1 MDIQPHDLQ
10 NIYHSRE
17 DFLTE
22 KIKSILNIQNIGDNI
37 EKIENYFNKI
47 LGNKQIIFHGT
58 TSTMEKF
65 FSGNNDKNYVVIKP
79 CLAIDN
85 IYRQHEIYCAFQGG
99 ISDYNNNNFW
109 VTTSP
114 SSACFYSLQSPEYF
128 ARFASRSDYYKQ
140 DIYKYDRIAYYRKDY
155 RACLRNVKKEI
166 REFKFNS
173 REKNVI
179 LKNFKIMWNNIVFA
193 DMKNIILYKVISC
206 DNEQHF
212 TRGEN
217 VMEML
222 LKYFRVVHFRYN
234 SEAFKKDF
242 NKISLPDIKLYLKR
256 QHPINNQKFVIC
268 EKNKNYTRLL
278 CRLQIFY
285 K

>member
-1 MDIQPHDLQ
+1 
-10 NIYHSRE
+10 
-17 DFLTE
+17 
-22 KIKSILNIQNIGDNI
+22 
-37 EKIENYFNKI
+37 
-47 LGNKQIIFHGT
+47 
-58 TSTMEKF
+58 
-65 FSGNNDKNYVVIKP
+65 
-79 CLAIDN
+79 
-85 IYRQHEIYCAFQGG
+85 
-99 ISDYNNNNFW
+99 
-109 VTTSP
+109 
-114 SSACFYSLQSPEYF
+114 
-128 ARFASRSDYYKQ
+128 
-140 DIYKYDRIAYYRKDY
+140 
-155 RACLRNVKKEI
+155 
-166 REFKFNS
+166 
-173 REKNVI
+173 
-179 LKNFKIMWNNIVFA
+179 MWNNIVFT
-193 DMKNIILYKVISC
+193 DMKNIILYKVIIC

-234 SEAFKKDF
+234 SEEFKKDF